1 MVCMLTLSRHSPIVC
16 GGIGAITPM
25 VGAAIL
31 TMVGDG
37 TVGMDRAG
45 ASVGADGMQAVGG
58 DTITTTTI
66 IIRDI
71 TTAVIGEVITGVA
84 VTGRTMLIQTDAL
97 TAQAVPHTRAIEA
110 CLPLPV
116 VPLLWIG
123 DRQSVAAV
131 RLLIPV
137 RSVAVLP
144 VHRLP
149 AG

>member
-1 MVCMLTLSRHSPIVC
+1 MLTLSRHSPIVC

-45 ASVGADGMQAVGG
+45 ASVGAAGMQAVGG
-58 DTITTTTI
+58 DIIITTTTI

-71 TTAVIGEVITGVA
+71 TTAVTGEVITGVA

-97 TAQAVPHTRAIEA
+97 TAQAVPHTQAIED

-131 RLLIPV
+131 LLLIPV

>member
-1 MVCMLTLSRHSPIVC
+1 
-16 GGIGAITPM
+16 M
-25 VGAAIL
+25 VGAVIL

-58 DTITTTTI
+58 DTITTI

-71 TTAVIGEVITGVA
+71 TTAVTGEVITGVA
-84 VTGRTMLIQTDAL
+84 VTGHTMLIQTDAL
-97 TAQAVPHTRAIEA
+97 TVQAVPHTRAIED

-131 RLLIPV
+131 LLIPV

>member
-1 MVCMLTLSRHSPIVC
+1 
-16 GGIGAITPM
+16 
-25 VGAAIL
+25 
-31 TMVGDG
+31 MVGDG

-45 ASVGADGMQAVGG
+45 ASVGADGMQVAGG
-58 DTITTTTI
+58 DTITTI

-71 TTAVIGEVITGVA
+71 TTAVTGEVITGVA
-84 VTGRTMLIQTDAL
+84 VTGRTMLIPTDAL
-97 TAQAVPHTRAIEA
+97 TAQAVPHTWAIED

-131 RLLIPV
+131 LLIPV